1 MIYRFQQSPV
11 AVRTGLISAC
21 GRRAPILA
29 IVTLACSIG
38 LSGCNRA
45 PAGLVPV
52 SGKLTLDGHAW
63 AKSGQINFSPAK
75 PTPGHPVMPNM
86 ARLNEDG
93 TFAILN
99 SVAPGLMPGEYIATI
114 RCWEKAPD
122 DRHAGKSA
130 VAERYGSPQTSGLKV
145 TVPEGSG
152 PIVVNWDIKSK

>member
-1 MIYRFQQSPV
+1 
-11 AVRTGLISAC
+11 
-21 GRRAPILA
+21 
-29 IVTLACSIG
+29 VTC
-38 LSGCNRA
+38 GCNRS

-63 AKSGQINFSPAK
+63 SKSGQINFSPSK

-86 ARLNEDG
+86 ARVNEDG

-99 SVAPGLMPGEYIATI
+99 PVAPGLMPGEYSATI
-114 RCWEKAPD
+114 RCWENAPD

-130 VAERYGSPQTSGLKV
+130 IAERYGSPQTSGLTV

-152 PIVVNWDIKSK
+152 PIAVNWDIKSKDK